1 MPSDEELTVPQ
12 DITLSTPWLKA
23 VGPYMARHC
32 EDEIKV
38 GFVVRL

>member
-12 DITLSTPWLKA
+12 EITLSTPWLKA
-23 VGPYMARHC
+23 VGVYMARSC

-38 GFVVRL
+38 IYYVD